1 MAVNGDQGNAGT
13 VLRVIRWKCSME
25 QSIFQ
30 GCTKLSPTVLPSL
43 IALVQT
49 RIEGA
54 CKTKFTSIK
63 DFSYPYRGM
72 QRTLHVGHH

>member
-1 MAVNGDQGNAGT
+1 
-13 VLRVIRWKCSME
+13 ME

-30 GCTKLSPTVLPSL
+30 GRTKLSPTVLPSL

-54 CKTKFTSIK
+54 CKTQFTSIK

-72 QRTLHVGHH
+72 PRLSQARVNGTLHVDHH